1 MKTHFSKFP
10 VSVYD
15 FMNYALY
22 DEHNGYYMK
31 KTPMGDK
38 NADFIT
44 APELSTIFGEVIAFW
59 ILNRIFEHSEQIN
72 ILELGPGKG
81 TLAKDILTTIKKLS
95 PAHFANTDYNLLE
108 ISPTLKQVQAN
119 NLAEFSNIKWLEK
132 ITDLSPNKLNI
143 VIANEFFDALPVSQ
157 YQKQNNQYF
166 ERLIDENNHFILAT
180 EPTFIGKNYDEEI
193 VEIYPDLKEIL
204 IELKHINAQMLFIDY
219 GNLGTSET
227 LQAVKN
233 HQKVSIFEDITNSDL
248 TTQVDFRQIIKEFD
262 GLAEINI
269 SNMADFLLANGILT
283 RAEQLLKNANEQQT
297 QNLNF
302 VLKKLLNEDE
312 MGKIFK
318 ALEISFLD

>member
-22 DEHNGYYMK
+22 DENNGYYMK
-31 KTPMGDK
+31 KTPMGNK

-44 APELSTIFGEVIAFW
+44 APELSPIFGEVLAFW
-59 ILNRIFEHSEQIN
+59 ILNKIFEYNGQIN

-95 PAHFANTDYNLLE
+95 PAHFANIDYNLLE

-119 NLAEFSNIKWLEK
+119 TLAEFNNIKWLEK
-132 ITDLSPNKLNI
+132 ITDLSPKKLNI
-143 VIANEFFDALPVSQ
+143 VIANEFFDALPVRQ
-157 YQKQNNQYF
+157 YQKHNGQYF
-166 ERLIDENNHFILAT
+166 ERLIDENNDFILAP
-180 EPTFIGKNYDEEI
+180 EPTFIGKNYNEEI
-193 VEIYPDLKEIL
+193 VEIYPDLKQIL
-204 IELKHINAQMLFIDY
+204 IDLKHINSHMLFIDY

-233 HQKVSIFEDITNSDL
+233 HQKVSIFEDITNADL

-302 VLKKLLNEDE
+302 VLKKLLHEDE